1 MTNERDFERIA
12 KAYMADG
19 PTLLADRVLDDALD
33 AIHLTRQRRV
43 FSRVPWRF
51 PIMNTYSKLAA
62 AVVAVIAVGAIGLA
76 WLGSGASSGPGGQAS
91 PSPSAA
97 PSASPSPSSAAS
109 AATPAISERFTSA
122 INGISISYPA
132 GWVARPATESWATSE
147 VPIFEDQSADVLFD
161 EAYEDHL
168 FLLIASQPL
177 AGKAPDAWAA
187 ELAANE
193 PDCGPITP
201 TTVDTTAGW
210 IASMCNM
217 ALVPSADRGYV
228 LLLYTSAQAGEFD
241 ETAYDGIFHDILAT
255 VDFDPEFAADPSA
268 AASP

>member
-19 PTLLADRVLDDALD
+19 PTLLADRVLDDALV
-33 AIHLTRQRRV
+33 AVHLTRQRRV
-43 FSRVPWRF
+43 LIPVPWRF
-51 PIMNTYSKLAA
+51 PIMNTNAKLAA

-76 WLGSGASSGPGGQAS
+76 WLGAGASSGPGGQAS
-91 PSPSAA
+91 PSPSTAA
-97 PSASPSPSSAAS
+97 SASAVPSSRAS

-132 GWVARPATESWATSE
+132 GWVDRPATESWTTSE
-147 VPIFEDQSADVLFD
+147 VPIFDDRFADVLFD
-161 EAYEDHL
+161 EAYAGHL

-187 ELAANE
+187 ELAAGE

-201 TTVDTTAGW
+201 ATVDTTAGW
-210 IASMCNM
+210 IASTCNM

-228 LLLYTSAQAGEFD
+228 LLLYTSAESDEFD
-241 ETAYDGIFHDILAT
+241 EAAYDGIFHDILAT
-255 VDFDPEFAADPSA
+255 VDFDPELAADPSV